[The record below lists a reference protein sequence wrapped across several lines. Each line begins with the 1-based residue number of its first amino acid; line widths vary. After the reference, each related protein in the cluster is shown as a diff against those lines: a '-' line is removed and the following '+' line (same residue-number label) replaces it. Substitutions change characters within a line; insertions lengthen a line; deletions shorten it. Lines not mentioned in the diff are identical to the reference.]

1 MDKKQSASDE
11 SQVSRIKSAM
21 VLYQLERT
29 LGSFVA
35 EEKEDPTELPTGT
48 LKSIQEREL
57 KAGRPFDDSTTTGII
72 AASYLDEVL
81 RMAVDAAKG
90 RPEEEYLKKLRT
102 LCEVLE
108 VFNIRNAISHPNR
121 PFHPC
126 YWYRVATIATD
137 PSIDQIQFR
146 EVTKAFLAAQAGQL
160 VQPPDD
166 WINAPIWSLP
176 NNLPQ
181 EFEHDITGLKGRK
194 KELEDLLEE
203 IRNERNLLIAVVAP
217 GGLGK
222 TALVLSALQ
231 GIVSSPQSAEWVD
244 QILYFSSKTEVLTS
258 DGIVTQIP
266 PAANIE
272 GLRDSI
278 ARTLD
283 DDEGLADLEFDKACQ
298 RFKSSRILLCF
309 DNLETILRDSASAF
323 DSFYRSL
330 PREWRVIVTSRISV
344 NSATSFPLL
353 PLSSKG
359 ALELARSYL
368 QKCGGERLS
377 QDVLQNI
384 VQASDSNPLA
394 IRLTL
399 DRFIAGRPLNEILLE
414 TKQQVLEFSYKNLI
428 DALSPIAH
436 EVLECLFVTAEP
448 ISRGKAC
455 DLIQRNLDEIAEA
468 FTQLGRTSLVT
479 RISSLTEESYNLSS
493 SVRDLLLYS
502 PVNTDVRTAVQ
513 EKLRKTKQSVSEI
526 DKLQRDQQISPLF
539 WGYVPENAPD
549 QVRVV
554 STDAIRLLSRYS
566 QQRGRLLTQNER
578 RSLTDQLDKVKQA
591 INRYQDQSVLHRI
604 QGLILLNLQD
614 RAQGKRALR
623 TAWEMEPSDIASG
636 LRLSLE
642 LRTDKEFLEAKN
654 VAERLMDDGWDKP
667 NRSNAVLARNVVQNY
682 FLPLIWLGE
691 TEKVIEA
698 TNQWKSGNELRGI
711 LGSLRSQAL
720 RQSVAYE
727 QSDLESVEKALL
739 GAVDVLSDVLA
750 LDGYV
755 GVFVAEGM
763 KLLEQLV
770 YATKYKQ
777 GLSKEAKFKF
787 TTFVDEHL
795 VSMCQGHKTLKL
807 DSPDVLQWVKEL
819 SELSIEGRQNPLTA
833 GRLNLLWTTNGTE
846 LNTEIKLDSN
856 WLCVS
861 VYYRP
866 TADGNGI
873 HKPFLFA
880 KSKENQQYQ
889 VRSNKMDSADKVW
902 ETIQV
907 GDELEILPDEKALLK
922 EGQARPVLNARLL
935 RR

>member
-11 SQVSRIKSAM
+11 SQVSRMKSAM

-35 EEKEDPTELPTGT
+35 EEKKDPTELPTGT
-48 LKSIQEREL
+48 LKNIQDREL

-90 RPEEEYLKKLRT
+90 RPEEEYLKRLRT

-121 PFHPC
+121 PFHHC
-126 YWYRVATIATD
+126 YWHRVATIATD
-137 PSIDQIQFR
+137 PSIDLIQFR

-181 EFEHDITGLKGRK
+181 DFEHDITGLKGRK
-194 KELEDLLEE
+194 KELSDLLEE

-222 TALVLSALQ
+222 TALVLQALKE
-231 GIVSSPQSAEWVD
+231 IVSLPQSGEWVD

-258 DGIVTQIP
+258 DGIVTKIP

-278 ARTLD
+278 ARTLAD
-283 DDEGLADLEFDKACQ
+283 EEGLADLEFDETCQ
-298 RFKSSRILLCF
+298 RFKSKRILLCF

-353 PLSSKG
+353 PLSFKG
-359 ALELARSYL
+359 ALELARNYL

-377 QDVLQNI
+377 EDLLKNI

-399 DRFIAGRPLNEILLE
+399 DRYIAGKPLDKILSE

-428 DALSPIAH
+428 DALSPVAH
-436 EVLECLFVTAEP
+436 EVLECLFVTGEP

-455 DLIQRNLDEIAEA
+455 DLLERNLDEIAEA
-468 FTQLGRTSLVT
+468 FVQLGRTSLVT
-479 RISSLTEESYNLSS
+479 RISKLTEESYNLSS

-502 PVNTDVRTAVQ
+502 PVNTDVRIAVQ
-513 EKLRKTKQSVSEI
+513 EKLRKRKQSVSEI

-539 WGYVPENAPD
+539 WGYVPDNAPEE
-549 QVRVV
+549 VRVI
-554 STDAIRLLSRYS
+554 STDAIRLLSHYS
-566 QQRGRLLTQNER
+566 KQRGSLTQNER

-591 INRYQDQSVLHRI
+591 IHRYSDQSVLHRI

-614 RAQGKRALR
+614 RAEGKRALR

-642 LRTDKEFLEAKN
+642 LRTDKEFLDAKN
-654 VAERLMDDGWDKP
+654 VAERLVNAGWQDPK
-667 NRSNAVLARNVVQNY
+667 RSNALLARNVVQNY

-691 TEKVIEA
+691 TEKVIED
-698 TNQWKSGNELRGI
+698 TNEWKSGNELRGI
-711 LGSLRSQAL
+711 LGSLRCQAL

-727 QSDLESVEKALL
+727 QNDPESVEKALL
-739 GAVDVLSDVLA
+739 GAVDVLSEVFA
-750 LDGYV
+750 LNGYV

-770 YATKYKQ
+770 YAAKNKQ
-777 GLSKEAKFKF
+777 GLSKEAKLKF
-787 TTFVDEHL
+787 TTFVDQHL
-795 VSMCQGHKTLKL
+795 VSMCQEHKTLKL

-819 SELSIEGRQNPLTA
+819 SAISIEGSQNPLTSE
-833 GRLNLLWTTNGTE
+833 RWNLLWTINGTE
-846 LNTEIKLDSN
+846 LNTDIKLDSN

-873 HKPFLFA
+873 HRPFLFA

-902 ETIQV
+902 EKIQV
-907 GDELEILPDEKALLK
+907 GDELEILPDEKAILK

-935 RR
+935 KR

>member
-1 MDKKQSASDE
+1 MTIRQPLE
-11 SQVSRIKSAM
+11 SSP
-21 VLYQLERT
+21 L
-29 LGSFVA
+29 
-35 EEKEDPTELPTGT
+35 
-48 LKSIQEREL
+48 
-57 KAGRPFDDSTTTGII
+57 
-72 AASYLDEVL
+72 ASYLDEVL

-90 RPEEEYLKKLRT
+90 RPEEEYLKRLRAF
-102 LCEVLE
+102 CEVLE

-126 YWYRVATIATD
+126 YWYRVAAIATD
-137 PSIDQIQFR
+137 PSIDQLQFR
-146 EVTKAFLAAQAGQL
+146 EVTRAFLAAQTGQL
-160 VQPPDD
+160 VLPPDV
-166 WINAPIWSLP
+166 WINEPIWSLP

-194 KELEDLLEE
+194 KELSDLLEE
-203 IRNERNLLIAVVAP
+203 IKNERNLLIAVVAP

-222 TALVLSALQ
+222 TALVLQALQ
-231 GIVSSPQSAEWVD
+231 EIVSLPQSAEWVD
-244 QILYFSSKTEVLTS
+244 QILYFSSKTEILTS

-278 ARTLD
+278 ARTLA
-283 DDEGLADLEFDKACQ
+283 DEEGIADLEFNEACQ
-298 RFKSSRILLCF
+298 RFKSRRILLCF
-309 DNLETILRDSASAF
+309 DNLETILRDSGSTF

-330 PREWRVIVTSRISV
+330 PREWRAIVTSRITV
-344 NSATSFPLL
+344 NSATSFPLG
-353 PLSSKG
+353 PLSSNG
-359 ALELARSYL
+359 ALDLARSYL
-368 QKCGGERLS
+368 QKCGGERLNE
-377 QDVLQNI
+377 DVFNNI

-399 DRFIAGRPLNEILLE
+399 DGFIAGKPLDKILSE
-414 TKQQVLEFSYKNLI
+414 TKHQVLEFSYKNLI
-428 DALSPIAH
+428 EALSPVAH
-436 EVLECLFVTAEP
+436 EVLECLFVTGEP

-455 DLIQRNLDEIAEA
+455 DLLERNLDEIAEA
-468 FTQLGRTSLVT
+468 FMQLGRTSLVT
-479 RISSLTEESYNLSS
+479 RISKLTEESYNLSS

-513 EKLRKTKQSVSEI
+513 EKLRKTKQSVSQI
-526 DKLQRDQQISPLF
+526 DKLQREQQISPLF
-539 WGYVPENAPD
+539 WGYVPDNAPD
-549 QVRVV
+549 EVRVI
-554 STDAIRLLSRYS
+554 STDAIRLLSHYS
-566 QQRGRLLTQNER
+566 KQRGRLTHNER

-591 INRYQDQSVLHRI
+591 IHRYSDQSVLHRI
-604 QGLILLNLQD
+604 KGLILLNLQD
-614 RAQGKRALR
+614 RAEGKRALR

-642 LRTDKEFLEAKN
+642 LRTDKELEKAKN
-654 VAERLMDDGWDKP
+654 VAEGLMNDGWQEPK
-667 NRSNAVLARNVVQNY
+667 RSNALLATNVVQNY

-691 TEKVIEA
+691 TEKVLEA
-698 TNQWKSGNELRGI
+698 TNEWKSGNELRGT
-711 LGSLRSQAL
+711 LGALRSQAL
-720 RQSVAYE
+720 RQVAYE
-727 QSDLESVEKALL
+727 QNDPESVEKALS
-739 GAVDVLSDVLA
+739 GAVDVLSEVFA

-763 KLLEQLV
+763 KILEQLV
-770 YATKYKQ
+770 YLAKNKQ
-777 GLSKEAKFKF
+777 GLSKEAKLKF
-787 TTFVDEHL
+787 TTFVDQHL
-795 VSMCQGHKTLKL
+795 VSMCQEHNTLKL

-819 SELSIEGRQNPLTA
+819 SALSIEGSPNPLTSE
-833 GRLNLLWTTNGTE
+833 RWNLLWTINGTE
-846 LNTEIKLDSN
+846 LNTDIKLDSN

-880 KSKENQQYQ
+880 QSKENQQYQ

-922 EGQARPVLNARLL
+922 EGQARPVICARLL

>member
-1 MDKKQSASDE
+1 MEEKQKASDE

-21 VLYQLERT
+21 ILYQLERT

-35 EEKEDPTELPTGT
+35 KEKEDPTELPTGT

-57 KAGRPFDDSTTTGII
+57 KAGRQFDDSTTTGII

-81 RMAVDAAKG
+81 IMAMDAAKG

-102 LCEVLE
+102 LCDVLE
-108 VFNIRNAISHPNR
+108 VFSIRNAISHPNR

-137 PSIDQIQFR
+137 PSIHQLQFI
-146 EVTKAFLAAQAGQL
+146 EVRNAFLAAEAGHL
-160 VQPPDD
+160 NPPPDA
-166 WINAPIWSLP
+166 WIAEPIWSLP
-176 NNLPQ
+176 NNLPRM
-181 EFEHDITGLKGRK
+181 FEHDITGLKGRK
-194 KELEDLLEE
+194 KELSDLLEE
-203 IRNERNLLIAVVAP
+203 IKNERNLLIAVVAP

-283 DDEGLADLEFDKACQ
+283 DDEGLADLEFDEACDQ
-298 RFKSSRILLCF
+298 FKSRRILLCF
-309 DNLETILRDSASAF
+309 DNLETILRDSAGAF
-323 DSFYRSL
+323 DLFYRSL
-330 PREWRVIVTSRISV
+330 PREWRVIVTSRITV
-344 NSATSFPLL
+344 NSATSFPLQ

-359 ALELARSYL
+359 AFDLARSYL
-368 QKCGGERLS
+368 QKCVGERLS
-377 QDVLQNI
+377 EDTLKNI

-399 DRFIAGRPLNEILLE
+399 DGYIAGKPLDKILSE

-428 DALSPIAH
+428 DVLSPVAH
-436 EVLECLFVTAEP
+436 EVLECLFVTGEP

-455 DLIQRNLDEIAEA
+455 DLLERNLDEIAEA
-468 FTQLGRTSLVT
+468 FLQLGRTSLVT
-479 RISSLTEESYNLSS
+479 RISKLTEENYNLSS

-526 DKLQRDQQISPLF
+526 DKLQRAQQISPLD
-539 WGYVPENAPD
+539 WRYVPENAPNE
-549 QVRVV
+549 VRVI
-554 STDAIRLLSRYS
+554 STDAIRLLSHYS
-566 QQRGRLLTQNER
+566 KQRGRLTQNER

-591 INRYQDQSVLHRI
+591 IHRHSDQSLLHRI

-614 RAQGKRALR
+614 RAEGKRALR

-654 VAERLMDDGWDKP
+654 VAESLVKAGWQEP
-667 NRSNAVLARNVVQNY
+667 NRSNALLARNVVQNY
-682 FLPLIWLGE
+682 YLPLIWLGE
-691 TEKVIEA
+691 TEKVIED
-698 TNQWKSGNELRGI
+698 TNEWKSGKELRGI
-711 LGSLRSQAL
+711 LGSLRTQAL
-720 RQSVAYE
+720 RSVAE
-727 QSDLESVEKALL
+727 QNDPESVEKALS
-739 GAVDVLSDVLA
+739 GAVDVLSEVFA

-770 YATKYKQ
+770 YAAKNKQ
-777 GLSKEAKFKF
+777 GLSKEAKLKF
-787 TTFVDEHL
+787 TTFVDQHL
-795 VSMCQGHKTLKL
+795 VSMCKEHKSLTL

-819 SELSIEGRQNPLTA
+819 SELSIEGSQNPLTSD
-833 GRLNLLWTTNGTE
+833 RWNLLRTTNATE
-846 LNTEIKLDSN
+846 LNTDIKLDSN

-866 TADGNGI
+866 TAYDNGI

-880 KSKENQQYQ
+880 QSKENQQYQ

-907 GDELEILPDEKALLK
+907 DDELEILPDEKALLK